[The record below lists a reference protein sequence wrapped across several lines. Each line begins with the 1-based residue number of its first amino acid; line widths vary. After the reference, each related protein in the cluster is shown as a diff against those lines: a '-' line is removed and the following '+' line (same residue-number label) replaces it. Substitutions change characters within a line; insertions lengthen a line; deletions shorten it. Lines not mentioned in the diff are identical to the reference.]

1 MERNGKKYKTAQ
13 LVMAHWFF
21 SREEIP
27 ADRVTLEDTSKGKQL
42 HSKTKLFE
50 D

>member
-1 MERNGKKYKTAQ
+1 
-13 LVMAHWFF
+13 MAHWFF